1 MLRIPLEDE
10 KVTISRVDA
19 SISYPCKCMLV
30 ASMNPC
36 PCGNFGSK
44 TKKCTCTKRDI
55 EQYMNKISEPML
67 DRIDILIEVPSI
79 KYEKLE
85 NGSVEASEQIMK
97 RVERARKIQLERYK
111 NDGIFFNAS
120 LTPKLM
126 EKYCQLDNETK
137 KVMKNAFEKMGISA
151 RSYTRIIK
159 VARTIADLDNEKD
172 IRKKHVIEAIH
183 FNQFAHYYRR

>member
-1 MLRIPLEDE
+1 
-10 KVTISRVDA
+10 
-19 SISYPCKCMLV
+19 
-30 ASMNPC
+30 
-36 PCGNFGSK
+36 
-44 TKKCTCTKRDI
+44 
-55 EQYMNKISEPML
+55 
-67 DRIDILIEVPSI
+67 
-79 KYEKLE
+79 
-85 NGSVEASEQIMK
+85 MK
-97 RVERARKIQLERYK
+97 RVESARKIQLERYK

-137 KVMKNAFEKMGISA
+137 EVIKNAFEKMGISA

-159 VARTIADLDNEKD
+159 VARTIADLDNEKNIRKKHVVARTIADLDNEKD

>member
-1 MLRIPLEDE
+1 
-10 KVTISRVDA
+10 
-19 SISYPCKCMLV
+19 
-30 ASMNPC
+30 
-36 PCGNFGSK
+36 
-44 TKKCTCTKRDI
+44 
-55 EQYMNKISEPML
+55 ML

-85 NGSVEASEQIMK
+85 NENVETSEQIMK

-159 VARTIADLDNEKD
+159 TLEK
-172 IRKKHVIEAIH
+172 
-183 FNQFAHYYRR
+183 NM